1 MKINSSLIREWTKQ
15 PDGNNGYSITVD
27 SNNLI
32 YLYSNYSINKFSNSG
47 ELYWNKTI
55 VDVLSASDISVDSN
69 GNTYIIGDSG
79 STRDS
84 VSNLNHY
91 AFIKK
96 FNSNGIRQWTKVSGV
111 NSRITYGY
119 GIRSDSSGNIFTTGK
134 TTENLNSVTN
144 SGGYDLYIEKFNTSG
159 TKQWTKLIGSSSND
173 VGNRI
178 NIDSSGNIY
187 VTGYTEGIVDG
198 GIFKGS
204 RDLVVAKFNSSGTQ
218 QWVSQLGD
226 TYSEGKDVATD
237 SSGNVYVVG
246 YANGDFDGNSN
257 IGLTDIIIAK

>member
-1 MKINSSLIREWTKQ
+1 M
-15 PDGNNGYSITVD
+15 
-27 SNNLI
+27 
-32 YLYSNYSINKFSNSG
+32 
-47 ELYWNKTI
+47 
-55 VDVLSASDISVDSN
+55 
-69 GNTYIIGDSG
+69 
-79 STRDS
+79 
-84 VSNLNHY
+84 
-91 AFIKK
+91 
-96 FNSNGIRQWTKVSGV
+96 
-111 NSRITYGY
+111 
-119 GIRSDSSGNIFTTGK
+119 
-134 TTENLNSVTN
+134 
-144 SGGYDLYIEKFNTSG
+144 YIEKFNTSG
-159 TKQWTKLIGSSSND
+159 TKQWTKLIGSSSNE

-246 YANGDFDGNSN
+246 YANGDFDGNTN
-257 IGLTDIIIAK
+257 IGLKDIIIAKYNSSGTKQWSYQYGTTFYDYGTGIAIDSSDNIYITGYTQGGLYGNKNAGNYDIFVIKLNTSGIIQ